1 VKFDELAAALVTSVR
16 GMSPGHVRTLASLL
30 AAARSAADAHRV
42 VLGAVPNP
50 IYRQHAAQILEIWE
64 QNPECDGSMLALAL
78 QTGLTLLEQEQGA
91 EIVEPVAT
99 GPTSAYVALRHTR
112 AVLLSLIE
120 DAKRELL
127 MTSYVTYPVPDLVR
141 ALQLAQERGV
151 AVRLLLETIAGS
163 GGALKVDGSFTFRS
177 LRGVEMYAWP
187 VEQRSQGAR
196 LHAKVAV
203 ADGEVAFVTSANL
216 TGNAL
221 DENLEVGVLI
231 RGGPCPRRLQDH
243 FRALISAGIVRQL

>member
-1 VKFDELAAALVTSVR
+1 
-16 GMSPGHVRTLASLL
+16 MSPGHVRTLASML
-30 AAARSAADAHRV
+30 AAARTAADARRV

-50 IYRQHAAQILEIWE
+50 AYRQHASQILEIWE
-64 QNPECDGSMLALAL
+64 RHPECDGAMLALAL
-78 QTGLTLLEQEQGA
+78 QTGLTLLEHEQDA
-91 EIVEPVAT
+91 EIVEAVAT
-99 GPTSAYVALRHTR
+99 GPTSAHVALRHTR

-120 DAKRELL
+120 DAKRELV

-151 AVRLLLETIAGS
+151 VVRLLLETVAGS
-163 GGALKVDGSFTFRS
+163 GGALKFDGSFAFRS
-177 LRGVEMYAWP
+177 LHGVEMYAWP
-187 VEQRSQGAR
+187 VEQRIQGSR

-216 TGNAL
+216 TGSAL

-231 RGGPCPRRLQDH
+231 RGGPSPRRLFDH
-243 FRALISAGIVRQL
+243 FHALISSGVMRRI